1 MIPLSKKPT
10 TLILICDGMKT
21 IVYMG
26 NMNSNIILK
35 NVQVQIGKF
44 MTLFCFLSTVTALG
58 QTGNITSKIDSL
70 KYVQG
75 DVFDCGAVTW
85 RIIVHKKEAIQYLID
100 KIADTTMTQARYL
113 NKDNH
118 LRVGDLAYLTLE
130 KIVSLPLA
138 RITGM
143 QFCVIEG
150 GGYQRGTFEYIE
162 ANRQR
167 FREQVQAYYDGKKGK
182 LKWKQIDSNHLT
194 ACYITHHINGRY
206 E

>member
-1 MIPLSKKPT
+1 MIPLIKRPI

-21 IVYMG
+21 IAYKG
-26 NMNSNIILK
+26 NMNSSMILK
-35 NVQVQIGKF
+35 NIQVQIGKF
-44 MTLFCFLSTVTALG
+44 ITLFCFVSTVTVFG
-58 QTGNITSKIDSL
+58 QTVNIRSQIDSL

-75 DVFDCGAVTW
+75 DIFACRAVAW
-85 RIIVHKKEAIQYLID
+85 RIIVHKEEAIQYLID

-113 NKDNH
+113 NKDND

-194 ACYITHHINGRY
+194 ACYISHHINGRY